1 MAEPRII
8 RNAYFNPGSFCF
20 SLYLIGGA
28 PCAFHV
34 KALLNMKSPSDL
46 YFRKASAI
54 QGDEMKF
61 IRDNESSERIFQWMK
76 THQRKEQKM
85 NYDYPYCK
93 KAADFLKTK
102 ISFQPDVGIILGSG
116 LGPLAKAIEEP
127 VEIPYQD
134 IPHFLLSTAP
144 DQEGKMIFG
153 KIRGKKVM
161 CMSGRFHYYEGYDF
175 EQLVLPVRVM
185 ALMGIK
191 ALSITHAAGGVN
203 LSYQPGDVMV
213 IKDQIKLM
221 GASPLRGQNEEKFGP
236 RFFDL
241 SDLYTKKLRD
251 LAKEVGKKAGFPLQE
266 GVYFFM
272 PGPQY
277 ESAAE
282 IRAIRVLGGDAAGM
296 STVTEALTAAHLGL
310 PLLGFSLITNTGTG
324 ISKNQL
330 SSDEVKEMADQ
341 VADRFSSYMA
351 DLIEA
356 LSLPVC

>member
-1 MAEPRII
+1 M
-8 RNAYFNPGSFCF
+8 
-20 SLYLIGGA
+20 SLQRDHAIDENSSGKGA
-28 PCAFHV
+28 
-34 KALLNMKSPSDL
+34 
-46 YFRKASAI
+46 
-54 QGDEMKF
+54 
-61 IRDNESSERIFQWMK
+61 
-76 THQRKEQKM
+76 KM
-85 NYDYPYCK
+85 NYDYEYCK
-93 KAADFLKTK
+93 KAADFLKAKT
-102 ISFQPDVGIILGSG
+102 SFQPDLGIILGSG
-116 LGPLAKAIEEP
+116 LGPLAKAIEDP
-127 VEIPYQD
+127 VEIPYPD

-153 KIRGKKVM
+153 RIRGKKVM

-175 EQLVLPVRVM
+175 NQLVLPVRVM
-185 ALMGIK
+185 ALMGIQ
-191 ALSITHAAGGVN
+191 ALIVTNAAGGVN
-203 LSYQPGDVMV
+203 LSFKPGDVMV

-221 GASPLRGQNEEKFGP
+221 GASPLWGQNEEKFGP

-277 ESAAE
+277 ESSAE
-282 IRAIRVLGGDAAGM
+282 IKAIRLLGGDAAGM

-310 PLLGFSLITNTGTG
+310 PLLGFSLITNMGTG
-324 ISKNQL
+324 ISENRL
-330 SSDEVKEMADQ
+330 SAEEVKETADR

-356 LSLPVC
+356 LSLPVF

>member
-1 MAEPRII
+1 
-8 RNAYFNPGSFCF
+8 
-20 SLYLIGGA
+20 
-28 PCAFHV
+28 
-34 KALLNMKSPSDL
+34 
-46 YFRKASAI
+46 
-54 QGDEMKF
+54 
-61 IRDNESSERIFQWMK
+61 
-76 THQRKEQKM
+76 M
-85 NYDYPYCK
+85 NYDYEYCK
-93 KAADFLKTK
+93 KAADFLKAKT
-102 ISFQPDVGIILGSG
+102 SFQPNLGIILGSG
-116 LGPLAKAIEEP
+116 LGPLAKAIEDP

-153 KIRGKKVM
+153 RIRGKKVM

-175 EQLVLPVRVM
+175 NQLGLPVRVM
-185 ALMGIK
+185 ALMGIQ
-191 ALSITHAAGGVN
+191 ALIVTNAAGGVN
-203 LSYQPGDVMV
+203 LSFKPGDVMV

-221 GASPLRGQNEEKFGP
+221 GASPLWGQNEEKFGP

-241 SDLYTKKLRD
+241 SDMYTKNLRD

-282 IRAIRVLGGDAAGM
+282 IKAIRLLGGDAAGM

-310 PLLGFSLITNTGTG
+310 PLLGFSLITNMGTG
-324 ISKNQL
+324 ISENRL
-330 SSDEVKEMADQ
+330 SSEEVKKTADRVADQ
-341 VADRFSSYMA
+341 FSSYMA

-356 LSLPVC
+356 LSLPVF